1 LSLDHV
7 GTLPRGGPPPGLG
20 LGLAEW
26 RRWLTA
32 DAAACALILG
42 VAVLAL
48 ATFEDYGVTW
58 DEDLH
63 FAYGY
68 KVLDYYLSFFQDRS
82 CLDYYNLHT
91 YGAAF
96 DMIAAALARLSPLDP
111 YDTRHL
117 WNVVTG
123 LLTIVGAWKAARFVG
138 GPRAGFWAALL
149 LVLMPN
155 FYGHMFNNP
164 KDIPLAGAMIWTAY
178 YTLRMMRTAPR
189 IAWAD
194 ALKAGLAAGLGMGV
208 RVGGVLAL
216 CYLGAGLVMALAAKG
231 DRRHPAALARD
242 AVGTLLRAFPLA
254 VAVAVPVMLFFWPW
268 AQQAPLTRPIAAF
281 VEFSHHAF
289 PYTTLFD
296 GSYVPAENLPAA
308 YLPVYILLKLP
319 ELVLL
324 LLVAAPL
331 GAFLALRR
339 KAAPVR
345 WAEAGFLALLV
356 VFPVAYAVATKAVL
370 FDGMR
375 HFLFVLPPIAVVAG
389 LVLAVLVERLRAP
402 LPRRAFQAA
411 LGVYL
416 AYHASIMVRLHPDQ
430 YVYYN
435 ALVGGVP
442 GAAGRFLLDYWA
454 TSYEEAVD
462 GLEAWLKQHDPANAA
477 RHQYRVAV
485 CGPPGSA
492 VPFFPKNF
500 VYEANRDRAD
510 FYIAYTRHACD
521 RSIKG
526 GTVYRVE
533 RLGTLLS
540 VVLDL
545 RARNQPTLSAT
556 SPH

>member
-1 LSLDHV
+1 
-7 GTLPRGGPPPGLG
+7 LPPAFAPR
-20 LGLAEW
+20 LAQW
-26 RRWLTA
+26 RRAVTFDRATWLLLLA
-32 DAAACALILG
+32 VAA
-42 VAVLAL
+42 LAL

-68 KVLDYYLSFFQDRS
+68 KVLDYYLSFFHDRS
-82 CLDYYNLHT
+82 SFDFYNLYT

-117 WNVVTG
+117 WNVAIG
-123 LLTIVGAWKAARFVG
+123 IMAIVGTWKAARLVG

-189 IAWAD
+189 IEWAD

-216 CYLGAGLVMALAAKG
+216 CYLVAGLAMALWEKG
-231 DRRHPAALARD
+231 DLRRPAALARD
-242 AVGTLLRAFPLA
+242 AAGAFVRAVPVALA
-254 VAVAVPVMLFFWPW
+254 VAFPVMLFFWPW
-268 AQQAPLTRPIAAF
+268 AQQAPLTRPLAAF
-281 VEFSHHAF
+281 IEFGHHAF

-296 GSYVPAENLPAA
+296 GSYVQAEDLPAA

-324 LLVAAPL
+324 LLLAAPAAAL
-331 GAFLALRR
+331 VTLRR
-339 KAAPVR
+339 NAAPAR
-345 WAEAGFLALLV
+345 WAERGFLLMLV
-356 VFPVAYAVATKAVL
+356 VFPVGYAIATKAVL

-389 LVLAVLVERLRAP
+389 VTLPVLVDWLRTP

-411 LGVYL
+411 LGIYL
-416 AYHASIMVRLHPDQ
+416 AYHASIMVRLHPDE

-442 GAAGRFLLDYWA
+442 GAAGRYLLDYWA
-454 TSYEEAVD
+454 NSYEEAVG
-462 GLEAWLKQHDPANAA
+462 GLEGWLKRHEPAAA
-477 RHQYRVAV
+477 SRRLYRVAV

-492 VPFFPKNF
+492 IPFFPKNF

-510 FYIAYTRHACD
+510 FYIAFTRHACD
-521 RSIKG
+521 RSIDG

-545 RARNQPTLSAT
+545 RKRNHTALSAT
-556 SPH
+556 TPP